1 MVAATVACG
10 PADEV
15 ATTVT
20 TSTATLEESSTT
32 SPASST
38 TASVTLSTGDLEDPE
53 VREIGVDGETLTVAW
68 ADDIGERSQGLRG
81 ISDLGDLDGMLFDM
95 VGESSATFTMSGVP
109 IALDIYFFD
118 LDGRSLGML
127 EMEPCLEG
135 SCPSYSLGVPFRY
148 ALEVPAGRLPEG
160 SSPRLQLP

>member
-1 MVAATVACG
+1 MAAAVACG
-10 PADEV
+10 PATEV
-15 ATTVT
+15 STTPGPPAGTPTGPPT
-20 TSTATLEESSTT
+20 TSE
-32 SPASST
+32 ASST

-53 VREIGVDGETLTVAW
+53 VREIGVDGGTLTVAW

-95 VGESSATFTMSGVP
+95 AGESTATFTMSGVP

-118 LDGRSLGML
+118 PDGESLGML

-135 SCPSYSLGVPFRY
+135 SCPSYGLGVPFRY